1 MLPAIETPAKQGA
14 TIIDRASR
22 SAEIHAL
29 TVRLG
34 GEQEYRV
41 PSRLIGHHVMPV
53 RLHFVALFRVEK
65 KTLITSTALGAPVAT
80 HVGLSV

>member
-1 MLPAIETPAKQGA
+1 VFPAIETPAEQGA
-14 TIIDRASR
+14 VIVDRASR

-34 GEQEYRV
+34 GEQENRI
-41 PSRLIGHHVMPV
+41 PRRPIPHNAMPV
-53 RLHFVALFRVEK
+53 RLDFVALLRVEK
-65 KTLITSTALGAPVAT
+65 KTLITFAALGASVAG